1 MFARQT
7 RLGLA
12 AMAVAAAS
20 MFMACAPVQVRSFT
34 ARNAPLTNYHTYR
47 WAEDTSRA
55 TGDPRLDNNPFFERR
70 LMTSADRE
78 LSAHGFELRPSGNTD
93 LVLHFHA
100 SVSQRLDVSVV
111 DRTLGAC
118 SGCGS
123 SSLYDAGTIM
133 LDLVDPKTNT
143 LVWRAWSEGSIDGL
157 VDDQKILEQRI
168 DDAVKRIV
176 ATLPKK

>member
-1 MFARQT
+1 MVALLQDRHQ
-7 RLGLA
+7 RHGLRRHA
-12 AMAVAAAS
+12 AGRGNCSA
-20 MFMACAPVQVRSFT
+20 T
-34 ARNAPLTNYHTYR
+34 AFKRR
-47 WAEDTSRA
+47 
-55 TGDPRLDNNPFFERR
+55 NPFFERR
-70 LMTSADRE
+70 LITAADRE

-100 SVSQRLDVSVV
+100 SVSQRLDVSVI
-111 DRTLGAC
+111 DGTLGAC

-143 LVWRAWSEGSIDGL
+143 LLWRAWSEGSIDGL
-157 VDDQKILEQRI
+157 VDDQKIFEQRI
-168 DDAVKRIV
+168 DDAMKRIV